1 MSRRTLAIGIVLVA
15 VGLVLMTIYW
25 EGFLQFL
32 GVSNESGR
40 WYAFE
45 SGSGAI
51 ILGDLPLLSGLF
63 LLIRHHN
70 CEIPGCPRIQLR
82 RPTAAGHLLCRKHHP
97 DPGPRSV
104 EEAHAAHRAALA
116 MSQGRA

>member
-1 MSRRTLAIGIVLVA
+1 
-15 VGLVLMTIYW
+15 MTWYW
-25 EGFLQFL
+25 EGFLNFL
-32 GVSNESGR
+32 GVRTEAGR

-51 ILGDLPLLSGLF
+51 ILGDLPLLGGLV

-70 CEIPGCPRIQLR
+70 CEIRGCPRIQLR

-97 DPGPRSV
+97 DPGPASV
-104 EEAHAAHRAALA
+104 DEAHAAHRAALA
-116 MSQGRA
+116 ARAGA

>member
-1 MSRRTLAIGIVLVA
+1 MPKRNLT
-15 VGLVLMTIYW
+15 VGLVLVVVGLAAMVVW
-25 EGFLQFL
+25 WDGFIQFL
-32 GVSNESGR
+32 GVKNEASR

-51 ILGDLPLLSGLF
+51 ILGDLPLLGGLV

-70 CEIPGCPRIQLR
+70 CEIPGCPRIQLK

-97 DPGPRSV
+97 AAGPVSV
-104 EEAHAAHRAALA
+104 EEAHAAHHAALA
-116 MSQGRA
+116 VKADT